1 MRKKTTI
8 NFISGAI
15 ICIFLLI
22 MIGCATTGQN
32 QYRAYITAEKEF
44 SGLAEQYQMWYEA
57 ANDETKLRLKETM
70 DPLFRDVDILLDDY
84 HDIMLNGGDATDV
97 ALQLRRIK
105 TRILMELAKKNQ

>member
-1 MRKKTTI
+1 MRKRTNINLISCALVAILITI
-8 NFISGAI
+8 LGA
-15 ICIFLLI
+15 
-22 MIGCATTGQN
+22 CATTGQS
-32 QYRAYITAEKEF
+32 QYKAYITSEKEF